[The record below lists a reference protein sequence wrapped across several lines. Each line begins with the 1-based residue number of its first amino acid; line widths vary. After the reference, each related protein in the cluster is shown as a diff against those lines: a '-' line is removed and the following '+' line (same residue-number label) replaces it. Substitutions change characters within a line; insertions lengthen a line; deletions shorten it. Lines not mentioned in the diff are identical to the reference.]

1 MAVIQLVIDEELLGR
16 LDQELR
22 GTSKARSA
30 FIRKAIE
37 AALNRDRTTRLE
49 EEQRCAYTTSPES
62 PAERVEHDSCE
73 KSQDWGEGWRA
84 GTR

>member
-49 EEQRCAYTTSPES
+49 EEQRCAYTTFPGSA
-62 PAERVEHDSCE
+62 AERVEHDSWE

-84 GTR
+84 GTP